1 MNGVAFYGKMGAGK
15 STLANA
21 LKNYYT
27 NVRQDCYYY
36 PITYSFGAGVKKCAK
51 DYFDTEKKDR
61 DLLVGIG
68 MKMREVHEDV
78 WIDYLQRN
86 MQKDAKKCQQLKI
99 RHIPIVDDL
108 RFKNEY
114 DYLIENEFKIIK
126 VDISPDLQEHRL
138 RQLYPNDWETHI
150 NYSSHVSENNTLEY
164 HLELNSKYSVED
176 NLNRIKKF
184 LNLV

>member
-15 STLANA
+15 STLAAA
-21 LKNYYT
+21 LNNYYI
-27 NVRQDCYYY
+27 NVRYDCYYY

-68 MKMREVHEDV
+68 MKMREVHEYV
-78 WIDYLQRN
+78 WVDYLHRS
-86 MQKDAKKCQQLKI
+86 MQKDSKKCQQLKI

-114 DYLIENEFKIIK
+114 EYLKENGFKIVK
-126 VDISPDLQEHRL
+126 VNIEPELQEHRL
-138 RQLYPNDWETHI
+138 RKLYPDDWETHI
-150 NYSSHVSENNTLEY
+150 NYSSHVSENNDLEY
-164 HLELNSKYSVED
+164 HLEVDSKDSVET
-176 NLNRIKKF
+176 NLNKIKTF
-184 LNLV
+184 LNLK